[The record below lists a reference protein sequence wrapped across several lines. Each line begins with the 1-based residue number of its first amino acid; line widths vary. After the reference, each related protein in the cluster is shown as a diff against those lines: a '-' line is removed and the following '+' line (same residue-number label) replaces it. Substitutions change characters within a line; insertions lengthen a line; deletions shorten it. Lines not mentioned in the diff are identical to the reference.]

1 MFESFIFS
9 GPLIYPNLV
18 LKTGKKSMSG
28 NVLKLGIPKGSLE
41 EATVNLF
48 AKAGYD
54 IKIKSRSYFPSID
67 DEEIECMLIRAQEI
81 ARYVENGVLD
91 AGLTGKDWV
100 QENRADVVEIAD
112 LVYSKTS
119 TRPVRWVLA
128 VPNDSS
134 IQSIKDL
141 QGKRIA
147 TEAVNMTTDYLKKHG
162 VTAEVEFS
170 WGATEVKPPKLV
182 DAIVEVT
189 ETGSSLRANN
199 LRIIETI
206 MESNTKFVM
215 NKDAY
220 NDSWKKEK
228 VDRLVLMLQS
238 AMAAN
243 GKVGLMMNVP
253 KGKINDVM
261 KILPPGKKPTVA
273 ELTDP
278 KWVDLSVILEEKLVR
293 EIAPDLKRA
302 GVEDIVEYS
311 LNKIIY

>member
-1 MFESFIFS
+1 
-9 GPLIYPNLV
+9 
-18 LKTGKKSMSG
+18 MSS
-28 NVLKLGIPKGSLE
+28 NILKLGIPKGSLE
-41 EATVNLF
+41 DATVTLF
-48 AKAGYD
+48 AKAGYN

-67 DEEIECMLIRAQEI
+67 DDEIECMLIRAQEI
-81 ARYVENGVLD
+81 ARYVESGVID

-119 TRPVRWVLA
+119 SRPVRWVLA
-128 VPNDSS
+128 VPNESS

-147 TEAVNMTTDYLKKHG
+147 TEAVNMTVDYLKKHG
-162 VTAEVEFS
+162 VTADVEFS

-182 DAIVEVT
+182 DAIVEIT
-189 ETGSSLRANN
+189 ETGSSLKANN
-199 LRIIETI
+199 LRIVETL

-215 NKDAY
+215 NKEAY
-220 NDSWKKEK
+220 NDSWKKQK

-243 GKVGLMMNVP
+243 GQVCLMMNVP
-253 KGKINDVM
+253 KNKLEEVI
-261 KILPPGKKPTVA
+261 KILPEGKKPTIA

-278 KWVDLSVILEEKLVR
+278 NWVDLTVVLEERLIR
-293 EIAPDLKRA
+293 EIAPDLKTI

-311 LNKIIY
+311 INKIIQ

>member
-1 MFESFIFS
+1 
-9 GPLIYPNLV
+9 
-18 LKTGKKSMSG
+18 MSS
-28 NVLKLGIPKGSLE
+28 NILKLGIPKGSLE

-48 AKAGYD
+48 AKAGYS

-67 DEEIECMLIRAQEI
+67 DNEIECMLIRAQEI

-112 LVYSKTS
+112 LIYSKTS
-119 TRPVRWVLA
+119 SQPVRWVLA
-128 VPNDSS
+128 VPNESP
-134 IQSIKDL
+134 IQSVKDL

-147 TEAVNMTTDYLKKHG
+147 TEAVNMTVDYLKKHG
-162 VTAEVEFS
+162 VTADVEFS

-182 DAIVEVT
+182 DAIVEIT

-199 LRIIETI
+199 LRIIETL

-215 NKDAY
+215 NKVAY
-220 NDSWKKEK
+220 GNPWKKKK
-228 VDRLVLMLQS
+228 VERLVLMLQS

-243 GKVGLMMNVP
+243 GQVGLMMNVP
-253 KGKINDVM
+253 KNKLDEVM
-261 KILPPGKKPTVA
+261 KILPEGKKPTIA
-273 ELTDP
+273 ELTDSN
-278 KWVDLSVILEEKLVR
+278 WVDLTVVLEEKLVR
-293 EIAPDLKRA
+293 EIAPDLKTL

-311 LNKIIY
+311 INKIIH

>member
-1 MFESFIFS
+1 
-9 GPLIYPNLV
+9 
-18 LKTGKKSMSG
+18 MSG

-41 EATVNLF
+41 EATCNLF
-48 AKAGYD
+48 AKAGYT
-54 IKIKSRSYFPSID
+54 IKIKSRSYFPTID
-67 DEEIECMLIRAQEI
+67 DDEIECMLIRAQEI

-119 TRPVRWVLA
+119 SRPVRWVLA

-134 IQSIKDL
+134 IQSVKDL

-147 TEAVNMTTDYLKKHG
+147 TEAVNMTVDYLKKHG

-182 DAIVEVT
+182 DAIVEIT

-199 LRIIETI
+199 LRIVETL

-215 NKDAY
+215 NKDAFA
-220 NDSWKKEK
+220 NPWKKQK
-228 VDRLVLMLQS
+228 VERLVLMLRS

-243 GKVGLMMNVP
+243 GQVGLMMNVP
-253 KGKINDVM
+253 KDKLDEVM
-261 KILPPGKKPTVA
+261 EVLPEGKKPTIA

-278 KWVDLSVILEEKLVR
+278 NWMDLTVILEEKLVR
-293 EIAPDLKRA
+293 EIAPDLKA
-302 GVEDIVEYS
+302 IGVEDIVEYS
-311 LNKIIY
+311 INKIIH

>member
-1 MFESFIFS
+1 
-9 GPLIYPNLV
+9 
-18 LKTGKKSMSG
+18 MSG

-48 AKAGYD
+48 AKAGYN

-253 KGKINDVM
+253 KDKINDIM

>member
-1 MFESFIFS
+1 
-9 GPLIYPNLV
+9 
-18 LKTGKKSMSG
+18 MSS

-48 AKAGYD
+48 AKAGYS

-67 DEEIECMLIRAQEI
+67 DNEIECMLIRAQEI

-112 LVYSKTS
+112 LIYSKTS
-119 TRPVRWVLA
+119 SQPVRWVLA
-128 VPNDSS
+128 VPNESP
-134 IQSIKDL
+134 IQSVKDL

-147 TEAVNMTTDYLKKHG
+147 TEAVNMTVDYLKKHG
-162 VTAEVEFS
+162 VTADVEFS

-182 DAIVEVT
+182 DAIVEIT

-199 LRIIETI
+199 LRIIETL

-215 NKDAY
+215 NKEAY
-220 NDSWKKEK
+220 GNPWKKKK
-228 VDRLVLMLQS
+228 VERLVLMLQS

-243 GKVGLMMNVP
+243 GQVGLMMNVP
-253 KGKINDVM
+253 KNKLDEVM
-261 KILPPGKKPTVA
+261 KILPEGKKPTIA
-273 ELTDP
+273 ELTDSN
-278 KWVDLSVILEEKLVR
+278 WIDLTVILEEKLVR
-293 EIAPDLKRA
+293 EIAPDLKA
-302 GVEDIVEYS
+302 LGVEDIVEYPI
-311 LNKIIY
+311 NKIIH